1 MEPTIR
7 AVLYD
12 AVGTLFVLR
21 RPAAEVY
28 ADVGRRH
35 GRVRTTSEVAR
46 RLREAFAVEERLDA
60 ADALGR
66 TDEAR
71 ELRRWRN
78 IVTRVFA
85 ASDAAAACLDVDG
98 PDVDCQVTDGPES
111 DGPERLF
118 DELWRYFAA
127 PDAWRLREEVVERL
141 RRDAAA
147 GRTVGV
153 ASNFDARLVAVVRH
167 WLPVVPAENIFVSS
181 LLGRRKP
188 AVEFFRL
195 CEARLALRPEQLLL
209 VGDDRRNDYDG
220 ARSAGWHAELVSP

>member
-35 GRVRTTSEVAR
+35 GRARATSEVAR
-46 RLREAFAVEERLDA
+46 RLREAFAVEERRDA

-85 ASDAAAACLDVDG
+85 ASDAAA
-98 PDVDCQVTDGPES
+98 DGPES

-167 WLPVVPAENIFVSS
+167 WLPEVPAENIFVSS

-220 ARSAGWHAELVSP
+220 ARSAGWHAELVSS